1 MQKITICAVGQKMP
15 KWVNEASQELAKRL
29 HQKMQLEWIELPLIK
44 RSGIQQLSQILEKE
58 YQLFLEAIP
67 PKAHLISLDAKGKL
81 YSSEQLAN
89 RMSELQQ
96 HTSHWCIIIGGP
108 EGLHPELKAK
118 AEESWSFSPLT
129 FPHPL
134 VRLIL
139 LESLYRSW
147 CIQHN
152 HPYHK

>member
-1 MQKITICAVGQKMP
+1 MQKVTVCAVGQKMP

-29 HQKMQLEWIELPLIK
+29 HQKIQLEWIELPLLK
-44 RSGIQQLSQILEKE
+44 RSTNQQLSQILEKE
-58 YQLFLEAIP
+58 LQLFLDAIP
-67 PKAHLISLDAKGKL
+67 TKAHLITLDAQGKL
-81 YSSEQLAN
+81 FSSEKLAA

-96 HTSHWCIIIGGP
+96 LSSHWCIVIGGP
-108 EGLHPELKAK
+108 EGLHPQLKAK
-118 AEESWSFSPLT
+118 ALESWSLSPLT

-147 CIQHN
+147 CIQNN